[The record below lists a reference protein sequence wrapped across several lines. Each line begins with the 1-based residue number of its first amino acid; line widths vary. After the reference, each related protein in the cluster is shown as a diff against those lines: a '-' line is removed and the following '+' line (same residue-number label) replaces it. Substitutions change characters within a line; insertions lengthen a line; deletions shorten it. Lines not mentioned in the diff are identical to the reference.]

1 MKITNFFFIFGEY
14 YDISDNLRYV
24 ENITR
29 CARIMRVKRYFFQK
43 CISHQTRTSR
53 LGSNAIRVCKT
64 ARILAL
70 LEMRYSIKNKIAILA
85 ISQNL
90 ILGHLDLL
98 AISQIYFSDISQ
110 KYRFCEIVI
119 SHLSK
124 MRGLISNIALRYFA
138 RARSAR
144 FTCLI
149 QVFFVYGC
157 Q

>member
-1 MKITNFFFIFGEY
+1 MRFKRY
-14 YDISDNLRYV
+14 YFQKRFSHY
-24 ENITR
+24 TR
-29 CARIMRVKRYFFQK
+29 TYRIVSNAMRVCQR
-43 CISHQTRTSR
+43 
-53 LGSNAIRVCKT
+53 

-70 LEMRYSIKNKIAILA
+70 LEMRYSIKIKIAILA

-90 ILGHLDLL
+90 ILGHIDQL

-110 KYRFCEIVI
+110 KYRFCESAI

-144 FTCLI
+144 FTCLHFLHYFD
-149 QVFFVYGC
+149 QVISN
-157 Q
+157 